1 MRLFTK
7 LRDYNNEL
15 EDILD
20 NKTFSSNAKNLLLSM
35 TYKLEVCYRDYYQV
49 KVYSLERDYFF
60 NNILNII
67 KNYCDNI
74 KTVEPN
80 SESAELLKQHN
91 VEALTNSRERSILVY
106 PTEQSMLYAIC
117 DIEPKYFYIKDDFIF
132 KNVFQRILVDGYKQN
147 TMEIFKNFNGWSWDV
162 NKNLSKTACISNLI
176 YQNLLF
182 IAGEDFLCN
191 WRTDNTGNKDY
202 LNELKKSVKKI
213 TGNDNYYLSLCKL
226 FYLVAKTK
234 NKAKIKHDLEL
245 KVNEY
250 KKYMEKSDE
259 EKKANSKNIA
269 KLKSSY
275 NILYNTN
282 SEYEELIQLQKLF
295 MVFLKK
301 KIEKTEN
308 SYEMI
313 EILYFLR
320 YYQNVN
326 IADGILIKDEE
337 KVNADLNFL
346 WKLAITK
353 ACKLNVIKIIS
364 MDIETNFE
372 IMKYIFDTRIIK
384 IEDIK
389 FLVNVNDGQ
398 IEVIVFDKEVF
409 EKKSKFE
416 FNKNK
421 KDIVVRKNRKVKLFN

>member
-1 MRLFTK
+1 MKLFPK

-20 NKTFSSNAKNLLLSM
+20 RKTFSSNAKNLLLSM

-49 KVYSLERDYFF
+49 KVYALEKDDFF
-60 NNILNII
+60 SNILNVI
-67 KNYCDNI
+67 KSYCDNI

-80 SESAELLKQHN
+80 SADAELLKQHN
-91 VEALTNSRERSILVY
+91 VEALTNSRERSMLVY

-117 DIEPKYFYIKDDFIF
+117 DIEPKYFYIKDDFLF

-162 NKNLSKTACISNLI
+162 NKNLSKTVCISNLI

-182 IAGEDFLCN
+182 IVGEDFLYN

-202 LNELKKSVKKI
+202 LAELKKSIKKI

-234 NKAKIKHDLEL
+234 NKAKITQDIEL
-245 KVNEY
+245 RI
-250 KKYMEKSDE
+250 ST
-259 EKKANSKNIA
+259 S
-269 KLKSSY
+269 KSSIKSFY
-275 NILYNTN
+275 DILNNKN
-282 SEYEELIQLQKLF
+282 SDYDELIQLQKLF

-308 SYEMI
+308 SDEMI

-320 YYQNVN
+320 YYQNIN
-326 IADGILIKDEE
+326 ITDGILIKDEN
-337 KVNADLNFL
+337 KINSDLNFL

-353 ACKLNVIKIIS
+353 ACKLNVIKIVS
-364 MDIETNFE
+364 MDIETNFQ
-372 IMKYIFDTRIIK
+372 IMKYIFDTKIIK

-389 FLVNVNDGQ
+389 FLVNINDNQ
-398 IEVIVFDKEVF
+398 IEVTVFDKEVF
-409 EKKSKFE
+409 EKQTKFE

-421 KDIVVRKNRKVKLFN
+421 KDIIVRKNKKVKLFN

>member
-1 MRLFTK
+1 MKLFPK

-15 EDILD
+15 EKIFDK
-20 NKTFSSNAKNLLLSM
+20 KTFSSNAKNLLLSM

-49 KVYSLERDYFF
+49 KVYSLEKDDFF
-60 NNILNII
+60 NNILNVI

-80 SESAELLKQHN
+80 SAEAELLKQHN
-91 VEALTNSRERSILVY
+91 VDALTNSRERSMLVY
-106 PTEQSMLYAIC
+106 PTEQSMLYAVC

-147 TMEIFKNFNGWSWDV
+147 TMEVLKNFNGWSWDV

-176 YQNLLF
+176 YQNLIF
-182 IAGEDFLCN
+182 IAGEDFLYN
-191 WRTDNTGNKDY
+191 WRNDNTGNKDY
-202 LNELKKSVKKI
+202 LAEIKKSIKKI

-234 NKAKIKHDLEL
+234 NKAKIKQDIEL
-245 KVNEY
+245 RISTS
-250 KKYMEKSDE
+250 KS
-259 EKKANSKNIA
+259 NV
-269 KLKSSY
+269 KSFY
-275 NILYNTN
+275 NILNNQN
-282 SEYEELIQLQKLF
+282 SDYDELIQLQKLF

-326 IADGILIKDEE
+326 IADGILIKDEN
-337 KVNADLNFL
+337 KINADLNFL

-421 KDIVVRKNRKVKLFN
+421 KDIIVRKNRKVKLFN